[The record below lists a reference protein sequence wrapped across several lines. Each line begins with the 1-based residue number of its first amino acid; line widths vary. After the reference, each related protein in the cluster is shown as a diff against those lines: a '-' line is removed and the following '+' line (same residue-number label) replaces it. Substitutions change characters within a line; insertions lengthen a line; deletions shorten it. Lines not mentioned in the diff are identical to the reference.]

1 MRLLHLR
8 KNYIIT
14 MHKSHR
20 EKEERDMSGED
31 RRKAAS
37 ADLGVQ
43 VSGSGFVSSAAARQS
58 EADLAA
64 AIVEEQQAN
73 GGGSLTRYVDPRCH
87 DI

>member
-31 RRKAAS
+31 RRK
-37 ADLGVQ
+37 
-43 VSGSGFVSSAAARQS
+43 
-58 EADLAA
+58 
-64 AIVEEQQAN
+64 